1 MKTLPQL
8 VSIAFALAISIL
20 STALTSAVET
30 GLTEQ
35 NGRARLQAARD
46 EVSNLRSNIFL
57 TLVALD
63 QVRGER
69 EPAGEHFQAFT
80 NQLGRMEVLA
90 RAMGKRIDEMEKR
103 GDAYFVDWEA
113 TTAGIQ
119 NQEARQRAEQK
130 YAQRKKSYDAIGKFM
145 REAKTAFLPFVNKL
159 TSIKQLLEGT
169 RDEKSVAAAKDL
181 FMQANWNCI
190 DVQRSLMQTEE
201 ELDKLAA
208 SFAKDG

>member
-159 TSIKQLLEGT
+159 RSIKQLLEGT

>member
-119 NQEARQRAEQK
+119 NQEGGSVLSKVRSTQET
-130 YAQRKKSYDAIGKFM
+130 YDA
-145 REAKTAFLPFVNKL
+145 TAFSGKPRLLSCRLQQVDEHQTASGRIPRRK
-159 TSIKQLLEGT
+159 SI
-169 RDEKSVAAAKDL
+169 VAARTCSCRPTGLHRRAAL
-181 FMQANWNCI
+181 
-190 DVQRSLMQTEE
+190 LMQTEE
-201 ELDKLAA
+201 ELI
-208 SFAKDG
+208 SSPPVSAKDG

>member
-1 MKTLPQL
+1 MKTTPQL
-8 VSIAFALAISIL
+8 VSFAFVIAISAL
-20 STALTSAVET
+20 STALIRAGET

-57 TLVALD
+57 SLVAMD

-80 NQLGRMEVLA
+80 NQLGRMEILA

-119 NQEARQRAEQK
+119 NQDARQRAEQK
-130 YAQRKKSYDAIGKFM
+130 YAQRKESYDAIRKFM
-145 REAKTAFLPFVNKL
+145 QEAKTAFLPFVNKL

-169 RDEKSVAAAKDL
+169 RDEKSIAAAKDL
-181 FMQANWNCI
+181 FMQANWHCI

-208 SFAKDG
+208 SFAKEG

>member
-1 MKTLPQL
+1 MKTMPQL
-8 VSIAFALAISIL
+8 VSFAIALAICVL
-20 STALTSAVET
+20 LPAFVRAGET

-57 TLVALD
+57 SLVALD
-63 QVRGER
+63 QVRGEH

-130 YAQRKKSYDAIGKFM
+130 YAQRKKSYDAIRKFM
-145 REAKTAFLPFVNKL
+145 QEAKTAFLPFVNEL

-169 RDEKSVAAAKDL
+169 RDEKSVAAAKNL
-181 FMQANWNCI
+181 FMKANWHCI
-190 DVQRSLMQTEE
+190 DVQRALMQTEE
-201 ELDKLAA
+201 ELDQLVA
-208 SFAKDG
+208 SFAKDA